1 MKQERKERFMAKEL
15 PKRSE
20 VKVENT
26 WRVEDMYA
34 TLEDWKADI
43 EKVKALTEQL
53 VSFQGKVG
61 ASAENLYEAF
71 FLDDEISRIG
81 GMAYSYAGRCS
92 DVDTKNTENQAL
104 VMQVSNLFVMVGEKS
119 AFLVPEVLEIP
130 EETLEQYYKEKPEL
144 EVFRN
149 AITNILRRKE
159 HMLSPEMEQLLA
171 SASDVTGVP
180 DKVFS
185 MFNNADLVFPEITDE
200 NGEKVRLTNGRYVSF
215 LESSDRRVREEAFK
229 AMYKTFGSFKNTLAA
244 VYQGKLKAHNFN
256 AKARKYASCLEAAV
270 DRTNVPSSVYHNLL
284 DAIHQNIDK
293 LHRYV
298 SLRKKLLGVEE
309 LHMYDLYV
317 PLVKEADVKIP
328 FEQAKQTVYEA
339 LAPLG
344 EDYRKV
350 IKEGFENRWIDVYEN
365 EGKRSGAY
373 SAGVYG
379 VHPYVLLN
387 HNDTLDNM
395 FTLAHEMGHAMHS
408 YLSNKT
414 QPHVDSHYVI
424 FVAEVASTCNEV
436 LLMEHL
442 LKQTTDKVQ
451 RAYLINHFLESFR
464 GTVYRQTMFA
474 EFELRTHEMCERG
487 ESLTPDVLNKLYY
500 ELNKT
505 YFGEDIVVDED
516 IAAEWSRI
524 PHFYYNFYV
533 YQYATGFS
541 AAVAIANRIL
551 KEGQKAVD
559 DYLKFLSGGCSKS
572 PIDLLKI
579 AGVDMTTPEP
589 VNSGLE
595 MFGRLLDEMEELM
608 K

>member
-1 MKQERKERFMAKEL
+1 MAKEL

-20 VKVENT
+20 VKQEDT
-26 WRVEDMYA
+26 WKVEDMYA
-34 TLEDWKADI
+34 GVDEWKADL
-43 EKVKALTEQL
+43 EKIKKLTDEL
-53 VSFQGKVG
+53 
-61 ASAENLYEAF
+61 ASYKGRMGDSAKNLYEAMQ
-71 FLDDEISRIG
+71 LDDEISRIG
-81 GMAYSYAGRCS
+81 GVAYSYASRCS
-92 DVDTKNTENQAL
+92 DVDTTNTENQAL
-104 VMQVSNLFVMVGEKS
+104 VMQISSLVVSIGEKS
-119 AFLVPEVLEIP
+119 AFMTPEILAIP
-130 EETLEQYYKEKPEL
+130 EETLEQFFKEEPKL
-144 EVFRN
+144 SVYCN
-149 AITNILRRKE
+149 ALNNILRRKD
-159 HMLSPEMEQLLA
+159 HMLSAEMEQLLA
-171 SASDVTGVP
+171 SAGDVTDTP
-180 DKVFS
+180 DNTFS
-185 MFNNADLVFPEITDE
+185 MFNNADLTFPEITDE
-200 NGEKVRLTNGRYVSF
+200 DGEKIRLTHGRYISF

-229 AMYKTFGSFKNTLAA
+229 AMYDTYKSFRNTLAA
-244 VYQGKLKAHNFN
+244 TYAGKLKAHWFY
-256 AKARKYASCLEAAV
+256 AKARKYNSCLEAAV
-270 DRTNVPSSVYHNLL
+270 DRNNVPASVYHNLIE
-284 DAIHQNIDK
+284 AVHQNLDK
-293 LHRYV
+293 MHRYV
-298 SLRKKLLGVEE
+298 TLRRKLLGVDE
-309 LHMYDLYV
+309 LHMYDLYT

-328 FEQAKQTVYEA
+328 FEKAKETVYEA

-344 EDYRKV
+344 EDYRAV

-387 HNDTLDNM
+387 HNETLDSM

-442 LKQTTDKVQ
+442 LKNTTDKVQ

-474 EFELRTHEMCERG
+474 EFELLTHQMCERG
-487 ESLTPDVLNKLYY
+487 ESLTPDALSSLYYDLNK
-500 ELNKT
+500 K
-505 YFGEDIVVDED
+505 YFGENMVVDED
-516 IAAEWSRI
+516 IAMEWARI

-541 AAVAIANRIL
+541 AAVALANRIL
-551 KEGQKAVD
+551 KEGQPAVE

-579 AGVDMTTPEP
+579 AGVDMNTPKP
-589 VNSGLE
+589 VNDGLE

>member
-1 MKQERKERFMAKEL
+1 MAKEL
-15 PKRSE
+15 LKRSQ
-20 VKVENT
+20 VKVEDT
-26 WRVEDMYA
+26 WKVEDMYA
-34 TLEDWKADI
+34 TVEDWKADL
-43 EKVKALTEQL
+43 EEVKKLADEL
-53 VSFQGKVG
+53 VTYQGRMG
-61 ASAENLYEAF
+61 ESAESLYQAL
-71 FLDDEISRIG
+71 FLDDEIGRIG
-81 GMAYSYAGRCS
+81 GKAFSYASRCS
-92 DVDTKNTENQAL
+92 DVDTTNTENQAL
-104 VMQVSNLFVMVGEKS
+104 VMQVRTLFVSLGEKS
-119 AFLVPEVLEIP
+119 AFMTPEILAIP
-130 EETLEQYYKEKPEL
+130 EETLEKFYQEKPEL
-144 EVFRN
+144 EVYRRMLN
-149 AITNILRRKE
+149 NILRRKA
-159 HMLSPEMEQLLA
+159 HMLSAEMEQLLA
-171 SASDVTGVP
+171 SAGDVTGTS
-180 DKVFS
+180 DNVFS

-200 NGEKVRLTNGRYVSF
+200 NGDKVRLTHGRYVPF

-229 AMYKTFGSFKNTLAA
+229 AMYSTYKSYRNTLAA
-244 VYQGKLKAHNFN
+244 TYAGKLKAHWFS
-256 AKARKYASCLEAAV
+256 AKARKYNSCLEAAV
-270 DRTNVPSSVYHNLL
+270 DGTNVPANVYINLIE
-284 DAIHQNIDK
+284 AVHQNLDK
-293 LHRYV
+293 MHRYV
-298 SLRKKLLGVEE
+298 SLRKKLLGLDE
-309 LHMYDLYV
+309 LHMYDLYT

-328 FEQAKQTVYEA
+328 FEQAKETVYEA

-344 EDYRKV
+344 EEYRAV

-373 SAGVYG
+373 SAGVFG

-442 LKQTTDKVQ
+442 LKNTTDKVQ

-474 EFELRTHEMCERG
+474 EFELLTHQMCERG
-487 ESLTPDVLNKLYY
+487 ESLTPDALSSVYYDLNK
-500 ELNKT
+500 K
-505 YFGEDIVVDED
+505 YFGDDMVVDED
-516 IAAEWSRI
+516 IAMEWARI

-541 AAVAIANRIL
+541 AAVALANRIL
-551 KEGQKAVD
+551 KEGQPAVD

-579 AGVDMTTPEP
+579 AGVDMTTPAA

>member
-1 MKQERKERFMAKEL
+1 MAKEL

-26 WRVEDMYA
+26 WKVEDLYA
-34 TLEDWKADI
+34 DLTAWKADL
-43 EKVKALTEQL
+43 EKIREMTKELEG
-53 VSFQGKVG
+53 FQGKVG
-61 ASAENLYEAF
+61 TSAENLYQTL
-71 FLDDEISRIG
+71 FLYDEISRIG
-81 GMAYSYAGRCS
+81 AMAYSYAGRCS
-92 DVDTKNTENQAL
+92 DVDTTNTDNQAL
-104 VMQVSNLFVMVGEKS
+104 VMQISHLFVTIDEKS
-119 AFLVPEVLEIP
+119 AFIVPEILAIP
-130 EETLEQYYKEKPEL
+130 GETLEQYFAEKPEL
-144 EVFRN
+144 SVYRN
-149 AITNILRRKE
+149 SIDNILRRKA

-171 SASDVTGVP
+171 SAGDITSTSNN
-180 DKVFS
+180 VFS
-185 MFNNADLVFPEITDE
+185 MFNNADLTFPEITDE
-200 NGEKVRLTNGRYVSF
+200 NGEKVRLTHGRYSRF

-229 AMYKTFGSFKNTLAA
+229 AMYATYKSYRNTLAA
-244 VYQGKLKAHNFN
+244 VYAGKLKAHHFE
-256 AKARKYASCLEAAV
+256 AKARKYNSCLEAAV
-270 DRTNVPSSVYHNLL
+270 DGNNVPASVYRNLIE
-284 DAIHQNIDK
+284 AVHQNLDK
-293 LHRYV
+293 MHRYV
-298 SLRKKLLGVEE
+298 NLRKKILGVDE
-309 LHMYDLYV
+309 LHMYDVYV
-317 PLVKEADVKIP
+317 SLVQEADVKVP
-328 FEQAKQTVYEA
+328 FEEAKKTVYEA

-379 VHPYVLLN
+379 CHPYVLLN
-387 HNDTLDNM
+387 YNDTLDNM

-414 QPHVDSHYVI
+414 QPHADSNYVI

-442 LKQTTDKVQ
+442 LKQTTDKAQ

-474 EFELRTHEMCERG
+474 EFELLSHEMCERG
-487 ESLTPDVLNKLYY
+487 ESLTPDALSAVYYDLNK
-500 ELNKT
+500 K
-505 YFGEDIVVDED
+505 YFGEGMNVDED

-541 AAVAIANRIL
+541 AAVALANRIL
-551 KEGQKAVD
+551 KEGQPAVE

-572 PIDLLKI
+572 PIELLKI
-579 AGVDMTTPEP
+579 AGVDMTTPAP
-589 VNSGLE
+589 VNAGLE
-595 MFGRLLDEMEELM
+595 MFGRLLDEMEELL

>member
-1 MKQERKERFMAKEL
+1 MAKEL

-34 TLEDWKADI
+34 TLEDWKADL
-43 EKVKALTEQL
+43 EEVKKLTEQL
-53 VSFQGKVG
+53 VSFRGKVG
-61 ASAENLYEAF
+61 ESAKNLYQAF

-81 GMAYSYAGRCS
+81 SKAYSYAGRCS
-92 DVDTKNTENQAL
+92 DVDTKNTDNQAL
-104 VMQVSNLFVMVGEKS
+104 VIQISNLFVTVGEKS
-119 AFLVPEVLEIP
+119 AFLVPEVLAIP
-130 EETLEQYYKEKPEL
+130 EETLEKYYKEKPEL
-144 EVFRN
+144 EVFHN
-149 AITNILRRKE
+149 AIANILRRKE

-171 SASDVTGVP
+171 SAEDITESSD
-180 DKVFS
+180 KIFS
-185 MFNNADLVFPEITDE
+185 MFNNADIVFPEITDE
-200 NGEKVRLTNGRYVSF
+200 NGEKVRLTKGRYVSF
-215 LESSDRRVREEAFK
+215 LESSNRAVREEAFK
-229 AMYKTFGSFKNTLAA
+229 TMNATYQSFKNTLAA
-244 VYQGKLKAHNFN
+244 VYQSKLKAHKFN

-270 DRTNVPSSVYHNLL
+270 DRTNVPVSVYHNLIE
-284 DAIHQNIDK
+284 AVHQNLDK

-350 IKEGFENRWIDVYEN
+350 IKEGFANRWIDVYEN

-414 QPHVDSHYVI
+414 QPHVDSRYVI

-474 EFELRTHEMCERG
+474 EFELRTHEMCEQG
-487 ESLTPDVLNKLYY
+487 ESLTPDVFNKLYY
-500 ELNKT
+500 DLNKT
-505 YFGEDIVVDED
+505 YFGQDIVVDED
-516 IAAEWSRI
+516 IALEWARI

-551 KEGQKAVD
+551 KEGQTAVE

-579 AGVDMTTPEP
+579 AGVDMTTSEP
-589 VNSGLE
+589 VNAGLA